1 MLHRLRLSLSPTQRW
16 TLAALGLGALSIT
29 AFAIGEGRDRLREI
43 VQQQCVPHW
52 LSQHDPAPCYRVSID
67 ARPAAAAAR
76 GYVILPDRKGGAH
89 YLLIPI
95 EPVSGIESPA
105 ARTTQA
111 PNYFQDAWEAR
122 DALAQVLGYVPPRED
137 IGLAI
142 NSRYSRSQDQLHIH
156 IECIGE
162 QLQTAL
168 AAVDDTLGER
178 WTPIMVGEL
187 PYHARRVVSSAL
199 GFNPFALLAS
209 QLPDAADAMDHYT
222 LIVIGAQF
230 HGSAGFML
238 LAGRGVPGGESLL
251 DARCA
256 VASGRA
262 PR

>member
-1 MLHRLRLSLSPTQRW
+1 MLHRLRQSLSPTQRW
-16 TLAALGLGALSIT
+16 ILAALGLGVLSIT
-29 AFAIGEGRDRLREI
+29 AFALGESRDRLREI

-52 LSQHDPAPCYRVSID
+52 LAQHDPAPCYRVSVD
-67 ARPAAAAAR
+67 GTAAADGR

-105 ARTTQA
+105 ARAAQA
-111 PNYFQDAWEAR
+111 PNYFRDAWQAR

-162 QLQTAL
+162 RLQTAL
-168 AAVDDTLGER
+168 AAVRDRLGER
-178 WTPIMVGEL
+178 WEPVTLGGL
-187 PYHARRVVSSAL
+187 PYHARRVLSSVL
-199 GFNPFALLAS
+199 GFNPFTLLAS

-222 LIVIGAQF
+222 LIVVGAQF
-230 HGSAGFML
+230 HGTPGFML

-251 DARCA
+251 DASCA

>member
-1 MLHRLRLSLSPTQRW
+1 MLHRLRFSLSPTQRW
-16 TLAALGLGALSIT
+16 KLAALGLGALSIT
-29 AFAIGEGRDRLREI
+29 AFAIGESRDRLREI

-52 LSQHDPAPCYRVSID
+52 LSQHDPAPCYRVSVD
-67 ARPAAAAAR
+67 ASAAAAGPR

-105 ARTTQA
+105 ARAVQA
-111 PNYFQDAWEAR
+111 PNYFQAAWQGR

-162 QLQTAL
+162 RLQSAL
-168 AAVDDTLGER
+168 ATVHDTLGEH
-178 WTPIMVGEL
+178 WIPIKVGDL
-187 PYHARRVVSSAL
+187 PYHARRVVSGAL
-199 GFNPFALLAS
+199 GFNPFSLLAS
-209 QLPDAADAMDHYT
+209 QLPDAANAMDHYT
-222 LIVIGAQF
+222 LIVVGAQF
-230 HGSAGFML
+230 HGTAGFML

-251 DARCA
+251 DPRCA
-256 VASGRA
+256 VASGQA